1 MRHADGHRYKTLT
14 LDAEKYQSMLDAPD
28 LSEDQKAELID
39 ALWQMVVSFI
49 DLNIDFQIENSSG
62 KIGEVRDAAPS
73 AELAMLDWDKPTR
86 RELFNAATNIPAAP
100 LKDKEAS

>member
-28 LSEDQKAELID
+28 VSEEDKAELID

-49 DLNIDFQIENSSG
+49 DLNIDFQIENSGG
-62 KIGEVRDAAPS
+62 KDGGIRDAAPS
-73 AELAMLDWDKPTR
+73 AERAMIDWNKPTR
-86 RELFNAATNIPAAP
+86 RELFNTAANIPAAP
-100 LKDKEAS
+100 LKNKEAS